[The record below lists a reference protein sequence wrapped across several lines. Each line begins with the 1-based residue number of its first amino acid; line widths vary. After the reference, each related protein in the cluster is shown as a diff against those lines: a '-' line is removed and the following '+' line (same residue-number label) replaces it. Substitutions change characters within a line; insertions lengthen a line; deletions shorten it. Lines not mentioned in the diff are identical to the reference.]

1 MEAHMNFFYI
11 LAWPLGYVME
21 LIYNIIPNYGWDLI
35 LFTLL
40 IRLLSIP
47 LSLKQQK
54 NMVRMT
60 AFQPMIEEIQKKYK
74 DKPDKQQ
81 EEMLRLQQDFGYS
94 PTSGCLPMLLN
105 FFVMFGVIGVVYEP
119 LNRIF
124 HISNDLLTAAGEALT
139 NLGIQFTM
147 VTRDNL
153 IIEQVLA
160 GEPSVTGIFS
170 ASQLETITEFSQHMN
185 FFGIDLTRVPQ
196 YNLSPENLPLLVFPI
211 LALITSFIS
220 TWYSMNSSG
229 QKLQGSMKT
238 MMYIMPLMYI
248 FFCFTVPTAFSLY
261 YVISNVVMMI
271 QSAVMKKI
279 YDPDKVKAEVAAEI
293 EQKRKEQRRGVKST
307 TVKVVDEKTGQTVEK
322 NVSASEMN
330 KLRLEYAR
338 KLDEEKYKDERTVPL
353 AELNKSKENGLVWTV
368 PRKPPGKRWKK
379 PAQRPVLPWA
389 SGKTT

>member
-1 MEAHMNFFYI
+1 MDMLMNFLYI

-74 DKPDKQQ
+74 DKPEKQQ
-81 EEMLRLQQDFGYS
+81 EELARLQQDYGYS
-94 PTSGCLPMLLN
+94 PTSGCLPMFLN

-124 HISNDLLTAAGEALT
+124 HIGNDLLTAAGEALT

-160 GEPSVTGIFS
+160 GEPTVTGIFS
-170 ASQLETITEFSQHMN
+170 ASQLETITEFSRHMD

-196 YNLSPENLPLLVFPI
+196 YSLSAENLPLLIFPV

-229 QKLQGSMKT
+229 QKLQGSMKVT
-238 MMYIMPLMYI
+238 MYLMPLMYI

-307 TVKVVDEKTGQTVEK
+307 TVKVVDEKTGQTMEK

-353 AELNKSKENGLVWTV
+353 AELNKSKEE
-368 PRKPPGKRWKK
+368 
-379 PAQRPVLPWA
+379 
-389 SGKTT
+389 

>member
-160 GEPSVTGIFS
+160 GEPSITGIFS
-170 ASQLETITEFSQHMN
+170 AGQLETITEFSQHMN

-229 QKLQGSMKT
+229 QKLQGSMKVT
-238 MMYIMPLMYI
+238 MYLMPLMYI

-279 YDPDKVKAEVAAEI
+279 YDPKAEVAAEI

-307 TVKVVDEKTGQTVEK
+307 TVKVVDEKTGQTMEK

-353 AELNKSKENGLVWTV
+353 AELNKSKEE
-368 PRKPPGKRWKK
+368 
-379 PAQRPVLPWA
+379 
-389 SGKTT
+389 

>member
-1 MEAHMNFFYI
+1 MEARMSFLYI

-81 EEMLRLQQDFGYS
+81 EEMLRLQQDFGYN

-124 HISNDLLTAAGEALT
+124 HISNELLTSAGTALT
-139 NLGIQFTM
+139 NLGIQFTNI
-147 VTRDNL
+147 TRDNL
-153 IIEQVLA
+153 IIEQVVA
-160 GEPSVTGIFS
+160 GEKTITSIFS
-170 ASQLETITEFSQHMN
+170 AGQLETITEFSKHMS
-185 FFGIDLTRVPQ
+185 FFGIDLTKVPQ
-196 YNLSPENLPLLVFPI
+196 YSLSAENLPLLVFPI
-211 LALITSFIS
+211 LAVITSFVS

-238 MMYIMPLMYI
+238 TMYIMPLMYI

-261 YVISNVVMMI
+261 YVISNIVMVL

-279 YDPDKVKAEVAAEI
+279 YDPEKVKAEVAAEI
-293 EQKRKEQRRGVKST
+293 EAKRKEQRRGVKST
-307 TVKVVDEKTGQTVEK
+307 VVKVVDEKTGETVEK
-322 NVSASEMN
+322 NISASEMN
-330 KLRLEYAR
+330 KRRLEYAR

-353 AELNKSKENGLVWTV
+353 SELNQTKEE
-368 PRKPPGKRWKK
+368 
-379 PAQRPVLPWA
+379 
-389 SGKTT
+389 

>member
-1 MEAHMNFFYI
+1 MEAHMNFLYI

-74 DKPDKQQ
+74 DKPEKQQ
-81 EEMLRLQQDFGYS
+81 EELARLQQDYGYS
-94 PTSGCLPMLLN
+94 PTSGCLPMFLN

-124 HISNDLLTAAGEALT
+124 HIGNDLLTAAGEALT

-160 GEPSVTGIFS
+160 GEPTVTGIFS
-170 ASQLETITEFSQHMN
+170 ASQLETITEFSRHMD

-196 YNLSPENLPLLVFPI
+196 YSLSAENLPLLIFPV

-229 QKLQGSMKT
+229 QKLQGSMKVT
-238 MMYIMPLMYI
+238 MYLMPLMYI

-261 YVISNVVMMI
+261 YVISNVVMML

-279 YDPDKVKAEVAAEI
+279 YDPEKVKAEVAAEI
-293 EQKRKEQRRGVKST
+293 EKKRKEQRRGVKNT
-307 TVKVVDEKTGQTVEK
+307 TIKVTDEKTGKTIEK
-322 NVSASEMN
+322 SVSASEMN
-330 KLRLEYAR
+330 KRRLEYAR
-338 KLDEEKYKDERTVPL
+338 MLDDEKYKDERTVPL
-353 AELNKSKENGLVWTV
+353 SELDKKKEE
-368 PRKPPGKRWKK
+368 
-379 PAQRPVLPWA
+379 
-389 SGKTT
+389 

>member
-1 MEAHMNFFYI
+1 MDMLMNFLYI

-74 DKPDKQQ
+74 DKPEKQQ
-81 EEMLRLQQDFGYS
+81 EELARLQQDYGYS
-94 PTSGCLPMLLN
+94 PTSGCLPMFLN

-124 HISNDLLTAAGEALT
+124 HIGNDLLTAAGEALT

-160 GEPSVTGIFS
+160 GEPTVTGVFS
-170 ASQLETITEFSQHMN
+170 ASQLETITEFSRHMD
-185 FFGIDLTRVPQ
+185 FFGIDLTRVPE
-196 YNLSPENLPLLVFPI
+196 YSFSAENLPLLVFPI

-229 QKLQGSMKT
+229 QK
-238 MMYIMPLMYI
+238 
-248 FFCFTVPTAFSLY
+248 
-261 YVISNVVMMI
+261 
-271 QSAVMKKI
+271 
-279 YDPDKVKAEVAAEI
+279 
-293 EQKRKEQRRGVKST
+293 RRSPCT
-307 TVKVVDEKTGQTVEK
+307 
-322 NVSASEMN
+322 SC
-330 KLRLEYAR
+330 R
-338 KLDEEKYKDERTVPL
+338 
-353 AELNKSKENGLVWTV
+353 
-368 PRKPPGKRWKK
+368 
-379 PAQRPVLPWA
+379 
-389 SGKTT
+389 

>member
-1 MEAHMNFFYI
+1 MEAHMNFLYI

-35 LFTLL
+35 IFTLL

-74 DKPDKQQ
+74 DKPEKQQ
-81 EEMLRLQQDFGYS
+81 EEMLRLQQDFGYN

-124 HISNDLLTAAGEALT
+124 HISNDLLTTAGTALT
-139 NLGIQFTM
+139 NLGIQFTNI
-147 VTRDNL
+147 TRDNL
-153 IIEQVLA
+153 IIEQILA
-160 GEPSVTGIFS
+160 GEQSIISIFS
-170 ASQLETITEFSQHMN
+170 DSQLQTITEFSKHMS
-185 FFGIDLTRVPQ
+185 FFGIDLTKVPQ
-196 YNLSPENLPLLVFPI
+196 YSLSAENLPLLIFPI
-211 LALITSFIS
+211 LALLTSFVS

-229 QKLQGSMKT
+229 QKLQGSMKVT
-238 MMYIMPLMYI
+238 MYLMPLMYI

-261 YVISNVVMMI
+261 YVISNVVMVI

-279 YDPDKVKAEVAAEI
+279 YNPDEVKAQVAAEI
-293 EQKRKEQRRGVKST
+293 EAKRKEQRRGVKST
-307 TVKVVDEKTGQTVEK
+307 VVKVVDEKTGQTVEK
-322 NVSASEMN
+322 NISASEMN
-330 KLRLEYAR
+330 KRRLEYAR
-338 KLDEEKYKDERTVPL
+338 QLDQEKYKDERTVPL
-353 AELNKSKENGLVWTV
+353 SELNKTKEE
-368 PRKPPGKRWKK
+368 
-379 PAQRPVLPWA
+379 
-389 SGKTT
+389 

>member
-1 MEAHMNFFYI
+1 MEALMNFLYI

-81 EEMLRLQQDFGYS
+81 EEMVRLQQDYGYN

-124 HISNDLLTAAGEALT
+124 HIGNDLLAAAGEALT
-139 NLGIQFTM
+139 TLGIQFTNI
-147 VTRDNL
+147 TRDNL

-160 GEPSVTGIFS
+160 GEPSITGIFS
-170 ASQLETITEFSQHMN
+170 AGQLETITEFSKHMS

-196 YNLSPENLPLLVFPI
+196 YNLDPENLPLLIFPV
-211 LALITSFIS
+211 LAIITSFLS

-229 QKLQGSMKT
+229 QKLQGSMKVT
-238 MMYIMPLMYI
+238 MYLMPLMYI

-261 YVISNVVMMI
+261 YVISNVVMVI

-279 YDPDKVKAEVAAEI
+279 YDPEKVKAEVAAEI

-307 TVKVVDEKTGQTVEK
+307 TVKVVDEKTGQTMEK

-353 AELNKSKENGLVWTV
+353 AELNKSKEE
-368 PRKPPGKRWKK
+368 
-379 PAQRPVLPWA
+379 
-389 SGKTT
+389 

>member
-1 MEAHMNFFYI
+1 MEAHMNFLYI

-35 LFTLL
+35 IFTLL

-74 DKPDKQQ
+74 DKPEKQQ
-81 EEMLRLQQDFGYS
+81 EEMLRLQQDFGYN

-124 HISNDLLTAAGEALT
+124 HISNDLLTTAGTALT
-139 NLGIQFTM
+139 NLGIQFTNI
-147 VTRDNL
+147 TRDNL
-153 IIEQVLA
+153 IIEQILA
-160 GEPSVTGIFS
+160 GEQSIISIFS
-170 ASQLETITEFSQHMN
+170 DSQLQTITEFSNHMS
-185 FFGIDLTRVPQ
+185 FFGIDLTKVPQ
-196 YNLSPENLPLLVFPI
+196 YSLAPDNLPLLIFPI
-211 LALITSFIS
+211 LAIITTFAS

-229 QKLQGSMKT
+229 QKLQGSMKVT
-238 MMYIMPLMYI
+238 MYLMPLMYI

-261 YVISNVVMMI
+261 YVISNVVMVI

-279 YDPDKVKAEVAAEI
+279 YNPDEVKAQVAAEI
-293 EQKRKEQRRGVKST
+293 EAKRKEQRRGVKST
-307 TVKVVDEKTGQTVEK
+307 VVKVVDEKTGQTVEK
-322 NVSASEMN
+322 NISASEMN
-330 KLRLEYAR
+330 KRRLEYAR
-338 KLDEEKYKDERTVPL
+338 QLDQEKYKDERTVPL
-353 AELNKSKENGLVWTV
+353 SELNKTKEE
-368 PRKPPGKRWKK
+368 
-379 PAQRPVLPWA
+379 
-389 SGKTT
+389 

>member
-1 MEAHMNFFYI
+1 MDMLMNFLYI

-74 DKPDKQQ
+74 DKPEKQQ
-81 EEMLRLQQDFGYS
+81 EELARLQQDYGYS
-94 PTSGCLPMLLN
+94 PTSGCLPMFLN

-124 HISNDLLTAAGEALT
+124 HIGNDLLTAAGEALT

-160 GEPSVTGIFS
+160 GEPTVTGIFS
-170 ASQLETITEFSQHMN
+170 ASQLETITEFSRHMD

-196 YNLSPENLPLLVFPI
+196 YSLSAENLPLLIFPV

-229 QKLQGSMKT
+229 QKLQGS
-238 MMYIMPLMYI
+238 MYI

-271 QSAVMKKI
+271 QSAVLKKI
-279 YDPDKVKAEVAAEI
+279 YDPEKVKAEVAAEI
-293 EQKRKEQRRGVKST
+293 EAKRKEQRRGVKST
-307 TVKVVDEKTGQTVEK
+307 TIKVVDEKTGKTVEK
-322 NVSASEMN
+322 NISASEMN
-330 KLRLEYAR
+330 KRRLEYAR
-338 KLDEEKYKDERTVPL
+338 MLDEEKYKDERTVPL
-353 AELNKSKENGLVWTV
+353 SELGQNKED
-368 PRKPPGKRWKK
+368 
-379 PAQRPVLPWA
+379 
-389 SGKTT
+389 

>member
-1 MEAHMNFFYI
+1 M
-11 LAWPLGYVME
+11 
-21 LIYNIIPNYGWDLI
+21 
-35 LFTLL
+35 
-40 IRLLSIP
+40 
-47 LSLKQQK
+47 
-54 NMVRMT
+54 
-60 AFQPMIEEIQKKYK
+60 
-74 DKPDKQQ
+74 
-81 EEMLRLQQDFGYS
+81 
-94 PTSGCLPMLLN
+94 
-105 FFVMFGVIGVVYEP
+105 
-119 LNRIF
+119 
-124 HISNDLLTAAGEALT
+124 
-139 NLGIQFTM
+139 
-147 VTRDNL
+147 
-153 IIEQVLA
+153 LA
-160 GEPSVTGIFS
+160 GEPSITGIFS
-170 ASQLETITEFSQHMN
+170 AGQLETITEFSQHMN

-238 MMYIMPLMYI
+238 MMYITPLMYI

-271 QSAVMKKI
+271 QSAVTKKI

-307 TVKVVDEKTGQTVEK
+307 TLKVVDEKTGQTVEK

-353 AELNKSKENGLVWTV
+353 SEWNKSKEE
-368 PRKPPGKRWKK
+368 
-379 PAQRPVLPWA
+379 
-389 SGKTT
+389 

>member
-1 MEAHMNFFYI
+1 MEAHMNFLYI
-11 LAWPLGYVME
+11 LAWPLGYVMQ
-21 LIYNIIPNYGWDLI
+21 LIYNLIPNYGWDLI
-35 LFTLL
+35 IFTLL

-94 PTSGCLPMLLN
+94 PTAGCLPMLLN
-105 FFVMFGVIGVVYEP
+105 LFVMFGVIGVVYEP

-124 HISNDLLTAAGEALT
+124 HISSDLLTTAGDALT
-139 NLGIQFTM
+139 ALGIQFTTI
-147 VTRDNL
+147 TRDNL

-160 GEPSVTGIFS
+160 GEPTITSIFS
-170 ASQLETITEFSQHMN
+170 ASQLETITEFSRHMT

-196 YNLSPENLPLLVFPI
+196 YNLSAENLPLLVFPI
-211 LALITSFIS
+211 LSVITSFIS

-229 QKLQGSMKT
+229 QKLQGSMKVT
-238 MMYIMPLMYI
+238 MYLMPLMYI

-261 YVISNVVMMI
+261 YVVSNVVMVL
-271 QSAVMKKI
+271 QSIVMKKI
-279 YDPDKVKAEVAAEI
+279 YDPEKVKAEVAAEI
-293 EQKRKEQRRGVKST
+293 EAKRKEQRRGVKNT
-307 TVKVVDEKTGQTVEK
+307 TIKVVDEKTGKTVEK
-322 NVSASEMN
+322 SISASEMN
-330 KLRLEYAR
+330 KRRLEYAR

-353 AELNKSKENGLVWTV
+353 SELNKTKEE
-368 PRKPPGKRWKK
+368 
-379 PAQRPVLPWA
+379 
-389 SGKTT
+389 

>member
-1 MEAHMNFFYI
+1 MDMLMNFLYI

-74 DKPDKQQ
+74 DKPEKQQ
-81 EEMLRLQQDFGYS
+81 EELARLQQDYGYS
-94 PTSGCLPMLLN
+94 PTSGCLPMFLN

-160 GEPSVTGIFS
+160 GEPTVTGIFS
-170 ASQLETITEFSQHMN
+170 ASQLETITEFSRHMD

-196 YNLSPENLPLLVFPI
+196 YSLSAENLPLLIFPV

-229 QKLQGSMKT
+229 QKLQGSMKVT
-238 MMYIMPLMYI
+238 MYLMPLMYI

-271 QSAVMKKI
+271 QSAVLKKI
-279 YDPDKVKAEVAAEI
+279 YDPEKVKAEVAAEI
-293 EQKRKEQRRGVKST
+293 EAKRKEQRRGVKST
-307 TVKVVDEKTGQTVEK
+307 TIKVVDEKTGKTVEK
-322 NVSASEMN
+322 NISASEMN
-330 KLRLEYAR
+330 KRRLEYAR
-338 KLDEEKYKDERTVPL
+338 MLDEEKYKDERTVPL
-353 AELNKSKENGLVWTV
+353 SELGQNKED
-368 PRKPPGKRWKK
+368 
-379 PAQRPVLPWA
+379 
-389 SGKTT
+389 

>member
-1 MEAHMNFFYI
+1 
-11 LAWPLGYVME
+11 
-21 LIYNIIPNYGWDLI
+21 
-35 LFTLL
+35 
-40 IRLLSIP
+40 
-47 LSLKQQK
+47 
-54 NMVRMT
+54 
-60 AFQPMIEEIQKKYK
+60 
-74 DKPDKQQ
+74 
-81 EEMLRLQQDFGYS
+81 MLRLQQDFGYS

-105 FFVMFGVIGVVYEP
+105 FFVTFGVIGVVYEP

-124 HISNDLLTAAGEALT
+124 HIGNDLLTAAGEALT

-160 GEPSVTGIFS
+160 GEPSITGIFS
-170 ASQLETITEFSQHMN
+170 AGQLETITEFSQHMN

-238 MMYIMPLMYI
+238 QMYIMPLMYS
-248 FFCFTVPTAFSLY
+248 FFRFTVPTAFSLY

-307 TVKVVDEKTGQTVEK
+307 TVKVVAEKTGQTMEK
-322 NVSASEMN
+322 NVPAS
-330 KLRLEYAR
+330 
-338 KLDEEKYKDERTVPL
+338 
-353 AELNKSKENGLVWTV
+353 
-368 PRKPPGKRWKK
+368 
-379 PAQRPVLPWA
+379 
-389 SGKTT
+389 

>member
-1 MEAHMNFFYI
+1 MDMLMNFLYI

-74 DKPDKQQ
+74 DKPEKQQ
-81 EEMLRLQQDFGYS
+81 EELARLQQDYGYS
-94 PTSGCLPMLLN
+94 PTSGCLPMFLN

-124 HISNDLLTAAGEALT
+124 HIGNDLLTAAGEALT

-160 GEPSVTGIFS
+160 GEPTVTGIFS
-170 ASQLETITEFSQHMN
+170 ASQLETITEFSRHMD

-196 YNLSPENLPLLVFPI
+196 YSLSAENLPLLIFPV

-229 QKLQGSMKT
+229 QKLQGSMKVT
-238 MMYIMPLMYI
+238 MYLMPLMYI

-271 QSAVMKKI
+271 QSAVLKKI
-279 YDPDKVKAEVAAEI
+279 YDPEKVKAEVAAEI
-293 EQKRKEQRRGVKST
+293 ETKRKEQRRGVKST
-307 TVKVVDEKTGQTVEK
+307 TIKVVDEKTGKTVEK
-322 NVSASEMN
+322 NISASEMN
-330 KLRLEYAR
+330 KRRLEYAR
-338 KLDEEKYKDERTVPL
+338 MLDEEKYKDERTVPL
-353 AELNKSKENGLVWTV
+353 SELGQNKED
-368 PRKPPGKRWKK
+368 
-379 PAQRPVLPWA
+379 
-389 SGKTT
+389 

>member
-1 MEAHMNFFYI
+1 MEAHMSFLYI

-81 EEMLRLQQDFGYS
+81 EEMLRLQQDFGYN

-124 HISNDLLTAAGEALT
+124 HISNELLTSAGTALT
-139 NLGIQFTM
+139 NLGIQFTNI
-147 VTRDNL
+147 TRDNL
-153 IIEQVLA
+153 IIEQVVA
-160 GEPSVTGIFS
+160 GEKTITSIFS
-170 ASQLETITEFSQHMN
+170 AGQLETITEFSKHMS
-185 FFGIDLTRVPQ
+185 FFGIDLTKVPQ
-196 YNLSPENLPLLVFPI
+196 YSLSAENLPLLVFPI
-211 LALITSFIS
+211 LAVITSFVS

-238 MMYIMPLMYI
+238 TMYIMPLMYI

-261 YVISNVVMMI
+261 YVISNIVMVL

-279 YDPDKVKAEVAAEI
+279 YDPEKVKAEVAAEI
-293 EQKRKEQRRGVKST
+293 EAKRKEQRRGVKST
-307 TVKVVDEKTGQTVEK
+307 IVKVVDEKTGETVEK
-322 NVSASEMN
+322 NISASEMN
-330 KLRLEYAR
+330 KRRLEYAR

-353 AELNKSKENGLVWTV
+353 SELNQTKEE
-368 PRKPPGKRWKK
+368 
-379 PAQRPVLPWA
+379 
-389 SGKTT
+389 

>member
-1 MEAHMNFFYI
+1 MEAHMNFLYV

-124 HISNDLLTAAGEALT
+124 HIGNDLLTAAGEALT

-160 GEPSVTGIFS
+160 GEPSITGIFS
-170 ASQLETITEFSQHMN
+170 AGQLETITEFSQHMN

-238 MMYIMPLMYI
+238 MMYITPLMYI

-307 TVKVVDEKTGQTVEK
+307 TVKVVDEKTGQTMEK

-353 AELNKSKENGLVWTV
+353 AELNKSKEE
-368 PRKPPGKRWKK
+368 
-379 PAQRPVLPWA
+379 
-389 SGKTT
+389 

>member
-1 MEAHMNFFYI
+1 MEALMSFLYI

-21 LIYNIIPNYGWDLI
+21 LIYKIIPNYGWDLI

-54 NMVRMT
+54 NMVRMS
-60 AFQPMIEEIQKKYK
+60 AFQPMVEEIQKKYK
-74 DKPDKQQ
+74 DKPEKQQ
-81 EEMLRLQQDFGYS
+81 EEMLRLQQDFGYN

-124 HISNDLLTAAGEALT
+124 HISSELLTSAGTALT
-139 NLGIQFTM
+139 NLGIQFTNI
-147 VTRDNL
+147 TRDNL
-153 IIEQVLA
+153 IIEQVVA
-160 GEPSVTGIFS
+160 GEKTITSLFS
-170 ASQLETITEFSQHMN
+170 SAQLETITEFSKHMS

-196 YNLSPENLPLLVFPI
+196 YSLSAENLPLLVFPI
-211 LALITSFIS
+211 LAVITSFVS

-238 MMYIMPLMYI
+238 TMYIMPLMYI

-261 YVISNVVMMI
+261 YVISNIVMVL

-279 YDPDKVKAEVAAEI
+279 YDPEKVKAEVAAEI
-293 EQKRKEQRRGVKST
+293 EAKRKEQRRGVKST
-307 TVKVVDEKTGQTVEK
+307 VVKVVDEKTGETVEK
-322 NVSASEMN
+322 NISASEMN
-330 KLRLEYAR
+330 KRRLEYAR

-353 AELNKSKENGLVWTV
+353 SELNQTKEE
-368 PRKPPGKRWKK
+368 
-379 PAQRPVLPWA
+379 
-389 SGKTT
+389 

>member
-1 MEAHMNFFYI
+1 MEALMNFLYI

-21 LIYNIIPNYGWDLI
+21 LIYSIIPNYGWDLI

-81 EEMLRLQQDFGYS
+81 EEMVRLQQDYGYN

-124 HISNDLLTAAGEALT
+124 HIGNDLLAAAGEALT
-139 NLGIQFTM
+139 TLGIQFTNI
-147 VTRDNL
+147 TRDNL

-160 GEPSVTGIFS
+160 GEPSITGIFS
-170 ASQLETITEFSQHMN
+170 AGQLETITEFSKHMS

-196 YNLSPENLPLLVFPI
+196 YNLDPENLPLLIFPV
-211 LALITSFIS
+211 LAIITSFLS

-229 QKLQGSMKT
+229 QKLQGSMKVT
-238 MMYIMPLMYI
+238 MYLMPLMYI

-261 YVISNVVMMI
+261 YVISNVVMVI

-279 YDPDKVKAEVAAEI
+279 YDPEKVKAEVAAEI
-293 EQKRKEQRRGVKST
+293 EAKRKAQRRGVKNT
-307 TVKVVDEKTGQTVEK
+307 TIKVVDEATGQTVEK
-322 NVSASEMN
+322 NISASEMN
-330 KLRLEYAR
+330 KRRLEYAR
-338 KLDEEKYKDERTVPL
+338 MLDAEKYKDERTVPL
-353 AELNKSKENGLVWTV
+353 SELNKTKEE
-368 PRKPPGKRWKK
+368 
-379 PAQRPVLPWA
+379 
-389 SGKTT
+389 